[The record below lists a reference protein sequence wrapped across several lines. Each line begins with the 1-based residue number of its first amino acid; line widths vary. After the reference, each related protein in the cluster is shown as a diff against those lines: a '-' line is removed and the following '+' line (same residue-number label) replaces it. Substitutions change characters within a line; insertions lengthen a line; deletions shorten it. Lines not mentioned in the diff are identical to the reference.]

1 MLISFL
7 FTLFAPLLA
16 YFPSLL
22 PSYFSSY
29 LIFPSPPFSAP
40 IFSIYPFASCHHC
53 PSSLTQVTL
62 FSCSSPPAPLFI
74 EVIITESYVDVEA
87 YIKPLCEGMRSEQP
101 GGENRLSNTLRLT
114 CAQWNKQRLPF
125 YCRNQS
131 AHAEKSLQILPPPAS
146 DIILHHVCLSGSLC
160 IPIQISFLW
169 YTNILR

>member
-7 FTLFAPLLA
+7 FTLFPPLLA

-29 LIFPSPPFSAP
+29 LPFPSHLSSLPLY
-40 IFSIYPFASCHHC
+40 FSIYPFASCHHC

-62 FSCSSPPAPLFI
+62 FSCFSPPAPLFI

-114 CAQWNKQRLPF
+114 CTQWNKQRLPF
-125 YCRNQS
+125 YCRIQS
-131 AHAEKSLQILPPPAS
+131 AHAERSQQILPLPAS

-160 IPIQISFLW
+160 YSIPI
-169 YTNILR
+169 